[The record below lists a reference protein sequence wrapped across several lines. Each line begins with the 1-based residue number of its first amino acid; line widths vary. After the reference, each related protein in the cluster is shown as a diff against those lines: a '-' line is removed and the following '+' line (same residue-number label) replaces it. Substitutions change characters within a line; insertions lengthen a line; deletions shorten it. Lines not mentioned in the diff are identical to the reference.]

1 MTPRCLACVEGLSED
16 EYCALHPGEWG
27 CPGEQGPDGMTAQSD
42 GKRRPASPPSNPQV
56 DGSTPVILLAFDAAG
71 SVEDY
76 DEVKQAAV
84 VESLAA
90 ALVVRPLDVSLTIV
104 SGSVVFIATIDIPV
118 DQTVDQVT
126 RTAGE
131 LLGSAADATA
141 ALGISVTSAVSVREM
156 SRADAMQTVARITSG
171 GDAQD
176 RGDGRSGAS
185 LLASDLALEA
195 EGDNDSSSSAQ
206 AYVIVTI
213 LASVGGAFVVMLLIW
228 SLIRTDT
235 CRSVQGHTRTRSGA
249 GLQSRSL
256 PAEVPMRRTPSVEV
270 SLQADEVSMKT
281 SAIVESSG
289 IGQTF

>member
-1 MTPRCLACVEGLSED
+1 MVHRS
-16 EYCALHPGEWG
+16 
-27 CPGEQGPDGMTAQSD
+27 
-42 GKRRPASPPSNPQV
+42 PA
-56 DGSTPVILLAFDAAG
+56 
-71 SVEDY
+71 
-76 DEVKQAAV
+76 
-84 VESLAA
+84 
-90 ALVVRPLDVSLTIV
+90 
-104 SGSVVFIATIDIPV
+104 
-118 DQTVDQVT
+118 VT

-213 LASVGGAFVVMLLIW
+213 LASVGGAFVV
-228 SLIRTDT
+228 
-235 CRSVQGHTRTRSGA
+235 RSHRR
-249 GLQSRSL
+249 LY
-256 PAEVPMRRTPSVEV
+256 PAEPVRWE
-270 SLQADEVSMKT
+270 AGCHE
-281 SAIVESSG
+281 A
-289 IGQTF
+289 